1 MSRVGK
7 LPVKL
12 PQGVK
17 VAVSGGLVSVQGP
30 KGRATQALPEG
41 IACEVVENE
50 IRVSRADE
58 TKRQKALHGLMR
70 SLLSNAVRGVSEGFS
85 RQLQIEGI
93 GYRAQLQG
101 TDLNLTLGFSHPVV
115 YKVPEGITV
124 TLEGQTKIAVSGT
137 DRQRVGQVAAEIRGL
152 KPPEPYKGK
161 GIRYADEH
169 VKRKVGKTGA

>member
-17 VAVSGGLVSVQGP
+17 VAVSGGFVNVEGP
-30 KGRATQALPEG
+30 KGKAAQALPEG

-58 TKRQKALHGLMR
+58 TKKQKALHGLIR
-70 SLLSNAVRGVSEGFS
+70 SLLSNAVQGVTAGFT

-101 TDLNLTLGFSHPVV
+101 TELNLTLGFSHPVV

-124 TLEGQTKIAVSGT
+124 TMEGQTKIAVSGI

>member
-17 VAVSGGLVSVQGP
+17 VAVAGGRVNVEGP
-30 KGRATQALPEG
+30 KGKAAQPLPEG

-58 TKRQKALHGLMR
+58 TKSQKALHGLVR
-70 SLLSNAVRGVSEGFS
+70 SLLSNAVRGVSEGFT

-101 TDLNLTLGFSHPVV
+101 AELNLTLGFSHPVV